1 MAMSRDELKAA
12 FREGYSHN
20 FDNVPISESD
30 IIFDISASFENKMKV
45 LIQKENKATW
55 HWFNPSYKKVVALV
69 AALMIMLTMT
79 FSVSAIR
86 IPIVEFFTNVYETFM
101 EFLFEGDTSDDIST
115 RYTFK
120 ENPNGFKIVATYE
133 DETILQTTYKNK
145 TGDVIELSQTITDDT
160 NHSLDLEQGNIKV
173 ITINGN
179 SINLY
184 LNDQVSQAIWIE
196 KDSLMTLTYEGS
208 IDEEKMIELLNLIES
223 TK

>member
-1 MAMSRDELKAA
+1 MSRDELKAA

-20 FDNVPISESD
+20 FDNIPIAESD
-30 IIFDISASFENKMKV
+30 VNFDISEHFENKMKT
-45 LIQKENKATW
+45 LIQKENKTTW
-55 HWFNPSYKKVVALV
+55 HWFNPSYKKVVTLI

-86 IPIVEFFTNVYETFM
+86 IPVVEFFTNVYETFM
-101 EFLFEGDTSDDIST
+101 EFLFEGDTSDDISI

-120 ENPNGFKIVATYE
+120 EVPNGFKVVDKYE
-133 DETILQTTYKNK
+133 DKTTFQTTYKNK
-145 TGDVIELSQTITDDT
+145 SGDVIELSQTITDNT
-160 NHSLDLEQGNIKV
+160 NHSLDLEQGNVKI

-208 IDEEKMIELLNLIES
+208 IDENEMIKLLNLIEA